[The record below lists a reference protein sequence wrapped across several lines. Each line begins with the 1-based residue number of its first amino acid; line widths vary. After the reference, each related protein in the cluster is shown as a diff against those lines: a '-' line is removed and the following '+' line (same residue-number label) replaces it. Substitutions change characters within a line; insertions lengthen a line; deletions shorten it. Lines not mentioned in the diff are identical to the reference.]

1 MLILICTQNIN
12 LSLLLIRSSIK
23 LELLRG
29 IFVQGEPAQHKSVS
43 SSAIIRDLATIQAK
57 KALEWLLSSLLR
69 AIYLLAVVPVCHD
82 KITASLLSLLAVPL
96 APLIS
101 GYMSTVGWHYI
112 HRLAT
117 RLAETDDLRLSH
129 HILSGNRHSRLRVI
143 LGVDPHQLLLPTCRL
158 RDLLLLLRI
167 G

>member
-1 MLILICTQNIN
+1 
-12 LSLLLIRSSIK
+12 LL
-23 LELLRG
+23 
-29 IFVQGEPAQHKSVS
+29 V
-43 SSAIIRDLATIQAK
+43 
-57 KALEWLLSSLLR
+57 
-69 AIYLLAVVPVCHD
+69 VVPVCHY

-96 APLIS
+96 ASLIS
-101 GYMSTVGWHYI
+101 GYMSTVGWHDI
-112 HRLAT
+112 HRLPT

-129 HILSGNRHSRLRVI
+129 HILSGNRHSGLRVI